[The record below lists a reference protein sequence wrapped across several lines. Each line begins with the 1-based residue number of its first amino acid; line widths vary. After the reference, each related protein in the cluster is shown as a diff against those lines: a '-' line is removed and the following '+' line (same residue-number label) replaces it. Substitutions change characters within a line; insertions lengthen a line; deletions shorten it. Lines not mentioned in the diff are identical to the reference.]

1 MLFTFKFH
9 VETPGFKY
17 IRRKALHELLC
28 VSSFAPLREI
38 KLHLC
43 FGKIILMKVAVLGA
57 GMVGSAIAMD
67 LASRHHV
74 TAFDVSNVNLELLK
88 KRNARVETQQADLRD
103 YASYPILLAPFDI
116 LVTAVPGF
124 MGYKTLEASINCGKN
139 IVDISFFPEDVLKL
153 DQLAKEKEVTV
164 ITDCGVAPGMSNFIV
179 GRFNEEMTIEA
190 IEIYVGGLP
199 KVRKKPFQYKAPFSP
214 ADVIEEYTRPAR
226 LMENGHII
234 VRPAL
239 SEVEWIHF
247 DEIGTLEAFN
257 TDGLRSLLYT
267 MPHIK
272 NQKEKTMRYPGHV
285 EIIRSLK
292 ESNFFSETPIDVN
305 GTMISPLKVTSQILF
320 NEWKLG
326 LEEEE
331 LTVMRVRLIGKY
343 DGNSKIIEWNLLD
356 YYENETKVSSM
367 ARTTGYTCTAAV
379 ELIAKQ
385 LFNEKGVFPPE
396 LVGKYKKCFDF
407 VLEYLKERKVN
418 WIKK

>member
-1 MLFTFKFH
+1 M
-9 VETPGFKY
+9 
-17 IRRKALHELLC
+17 
-28 VSSFAPLREI
+28 
-38 KLHLC
+38 
-43 FGKIILMKVAVLGA
+43 KIAVLGA

-74 TAFDVSNVNLELLK
+74 TAFDVSNYNLDLLK
-88 KRNARVETQQADLRD
+88 KRDPGVQVQQADLSD
-103 YASYPILLAPFDI
+103 YSSYPQWFSSFDI
-116 LVTAVPGF
+116 IVTAVPGF
-124 MGYKTLEASINCGKN
+124 MGYKTLQASIICGKN
-139 IVDISFFPEDVLKL
+139 IVDISFFPEDVLQL
-153 DQLAKEKEVTV
+153 DQLAKEKRVTV
-164 ITDCGVAPGMSNFIV
+164 ITDCGVAPGMSNFII
-179 GRFNEEMTIEA
+179 GRHNEEMKIEA
-190 IEIYVGGLP
+190 LEIYVGGLP
-199 KVRKKPFQYKAPFSP
+199 KIRKKPFQYKAPFSP

-234 VRPAL
+234 IRPAL

-285 EIIRSLK
+285 DIIRSLK

-331 LTVMRVRLIGKY
+331 LTVMRVKLIGHK
-343 DGNSKIIEWNLLD
+343 DGNPKTIEWNLLD
-356 YYENETKVSSM
+356 YFDNETKISSM

-379 ELIAKQ
+379 ELLAKD

-396 LVGKYKKCFDF
+396 LVGKHKTCFDF
-407 VLEYLKERKVN
+407 ILDYLKQRKVN
-418 WIKK
+418 WIKKET

>member
-1 MLFTFKFH
+1 M
-9 VETPGFKY
+9 
-17 IRRKALHELLC
+17 
-28 VSSFAPLREI
+28 
-38 KLHLC
+38 
-43 FGKIILMKVAVLGA
+43 KIAVLGA
-57 GMVGSAIAMD
+57 GMVGSAIAID

-74 TAFDVSNVNLELLK
+74 TAFDVNNRNLELIK
-88 KRNARVETQQADLRD
+88 KRNPRIETQQADLQD
-103 YASYPILLAPFDI
+103 YLSYPKRLSPFDI
-116 LVTAVPGF
+116 VVTAVPGF

-139 IVDISFFPEDVLKL
+139 IVDISFFPEDVLQL
-153 DQLAKEKEVTV
+153 DQLAKQKGVTV
-164 ITDCGVAPGMSNFIV
+164 VTDCGVAPGMSNFII
-179 GRFNEEMTIEA
+179 GRYNEEMKIDA
-190 IEIYVGGLP
+190 LEIYVGGLP

-247 DEIGTLEAFN
+247 ENLGTLEAFN

-272 NQKEKTMRYPGHV
+272 NQKEKTLRYPGHV
-285 EIIRSLK
+285 DIIISLK
-292 ESNFFSETPIDVN
+292 ESGFFNETPIDIN
-305 GTMISPLKVTSQILF
+305 GTKISPLKVTSQILF

-331 LTVMRVRLIGKY
+331 LTVMKVKLIWKK
-343 DGNSKIIEWNLLD
+343 DGESKTIEWSLLD
-356 YYENETKVSSM
+356 FYDHETKIFSM

-379 ELIAKQ
+379 NLLAQ
-385 LFNEKGVFPPE
+385 NLFNEKGVFPPE
-396 LVGKYKKCFDF
+396 LIGNRKKCFDF

-418 WIKK
+418 WIKKEI